1 MAVAPN
7 PVEQLRKT
15 LILIGSILVA
25 ALLLVSV
32 LLALLYVRGE
42 RPPFEYLDA
51 NGRAVWGNVTTYQAE
66 DSFLC
71 PGEPLAITISFRV
84 NSVPITIRRE
94 YAVRS
99 VQAGIPGRILKAGDF
114 DPLVREVDPGA
125 AIPYTL
131 EGTVVGPA
139 RYVLPL
145 PTLMPGQYVYEVVS
159 SADDHSDNGFHTFFQ
174 VQACE

>member
-1 MAVAPN
+1 MAAPTSIT
-7 PVEQLRKT
+7 QLNRT
-15 LILIGSILVA
+15 IIIAGSVIGVGLIAIVG
-25 ALLLVSV
+25 

-51 NGRAVWGNVTTYQAE
+51 NGRPVWGNVTTYQAE

-114 DPLVREVDPGA
+114 DPLVREVDPGS
-125 AIPYTL
+125 AIPYTIA
-131 EGTVVGPA
+131 GTVVGPA